1 MPALHWL
8 LLLLLVTS
16 RLIPVARPLALST
29 ESTRGLKIA
38 HLNIRSLANKID
50 SLRLKG
56 INNKT
61 IDVLTLSEI

>member
-38 HLNIRSLANKID
+38 HLNIQSLANKID